1 MGVII
6 NLGSSSKTEN
16 QFKNDTL
23 GTVQL
28 LLVISR
34 GLVGGKRGGLHVNSW
49 PKGGGLHVNFYMNKS
64 WEGVYIFFCEQA
76 DLKFQV
82 PLVLIV
88 ILFSF
93 WD

>member
-6 NLGSSSKTEN
+6 NLGSTSKTEN

-34 GLVGGKRGGLHVNSW
+34 GLVGGGGKERGLHVNSW

-64 WEGVYIFFCEQA
+64 
-76 DLKFQV
+76 
-82 PLVLIV
+82 
-88 ILFSF
+88 
-93 WD
+93 